1 MPATNVRPQRSAPAA
16 LWEGARDGRSPRDV
30 RRVWARFL
38 PPTPAFRNPA
48 ARLLAEWA
56 DAILSE
62 SGWEA
67 WVAAHPDED
76 DLFSTEGAT

>member
-1 MPATNVRPQRSAPAA
+1 
-16 LWEGARDGRSPRDV
+16 V